1 MKNVY
6 GIFLK
11 GLLTLLPITL
21 TLYIIAWAVTR
32 LESALG
38 GPLQRLVPEPLYFPG
53 LGFILS
59 LLLIFFVGLLVNN
72 YLAVQGLT
80 WLESQFEKIP
90 FVKAIYNPLRDV
102 MNLFS
107 DSSSKNLK
115 RVVMVDLTPG
125 GASVLG
131 LVTRDNFSDFPQGVI
146 RPDQVAVFIP
156 YSYGLGGFTIL
167 ISRSQTREV
176 DMPVDKAMQLA
187 ITGWIKT
194 H

>member
-1 MKNVY
+1 MKNIY

-32 LESALG
+32 LESGFAE
-38 GPLQRLVPEPLYFPG
+38 PLQRIVPEPLYFPG

-59 LLLIFFVGLLVNN
+59 LLLIFFVGLIVNN
-72 YLAVQGLT
+72 YLAAQGLA
-80 WLESQFEKIP
+80 WLESKFERIP

-102 MNLFS
+102 MNLFN

-115 RVVMVDLTPG
+115 RVVMVDLFSG

-131 LVTRDNFSDFPQGVI
+131 LVTRDNFNDFPAGVI
-146 RPDQVAVFIP
+146 HPDQVAVFVP
-156 YSYGLGGFTIL
+156 YSYGVGGFTIL
-167 ISRSQTREV
+167 VSRSQTREI